1 MRKYTCLRLN
11 CEEEKISSIELMS
24 INLNIMMMIAKIISY
39 KINVKGKGCNKN
51 EYGEKD

>member
-11 CEEEKISSIELMS
+11 CEEEKISLIELMS
-24 INLNIMMMIAKIISY
+24 IDMMMIAEIISY